1 MFVAGRNVDIVM
13 IITSAF
19 TILIAYIT
27 SAICTEGFFNGDC
40 VEPCISEMQ
49 LIMEST
55 PFSRSDHQGQL
66 SWTQL
71 LQASK
76 NRRVTENSF
85 HSICEAY
92 KRVDKCLEECEK
104 KSEHSASIRRTYAGL
119 RFICVEQKE
128 EFFNNLPCLT
138 QYEPVAMSRCQN
150 EINQSLV
157 GSNSFSAAVINREQH
172 NIQNRLGT
180 LCRDL
185 ADMIKCI
192 GPVTRSGCGEAAAKM
207 MLKFITVGFTSF
219 EQLYNHLGI
228 TDQLPHSCRQLLN
241 LTTESRINNGR
252 WLVFSSSQSRNPYLE
267 NLMNSDDASQA
278 IPSITF
284 SLLSISFCYSKILP

>member
-1 MFVAGRNVDIVM
+1 M
-13 IITSAF
+13 IFPAF
-19 TILIAYIT
+19 ILLIACTLSIL
-27 SAICTEGFFNGDC
+27 CTEGFLSGDC

-55 PFSRSDHQGQL
+55 PFSRSERQGQL

-76 NRRVTENSF
+76 NRRMTENSF
-85 HSICEAY
+85 HNICEAY

-104 KSEHSASIRRTYAGL
+104 TSEHSGSIRRTYAGL

-128 EFFNNLPCLT
+128 EFFNNLPCLA
-138 QYEPVAMSRCQN
+138 QYEPVAMSRCQK

-172 NIQNRLGT
+172 NIQSRLKA

-185 ADMIKCI
+185 ANMIKCI
-192 GPVTRSGCGEAAAKM
+192 EPITRSGCGEAAAKM
-207 MLKFITVGFTSF
+207 MLKFITVGFISF
-219 EQLYNHLGI
+219 EQLYSHLGI
-228 TDQLPHSCRQLLN
+228 SDQLPHSCRQLLN
-241 LTTESRINNGR
+241 LTIESRINNQKR
-252 WLVFSSSQSRNPYLE
+252 LIFSSSQSRNSYLE
-267 NLMNSDDASQA
+267 NVMNSDGVSQV
-278 IPSITF
+278 IPSVTF
-284 SLLSISFCYSKILP
+284 SLLSISFCYN

>member
-1 MFVAGRNVDIVM
+1 MFAAGRDVDIIM
-13 IITSAF
+13 IKSAF
-19 TILIAYIT
+19 IVLIA
-27 SAICTEGFFNGDC
+27 CTIFIALIKKLSHEIVSSPIYFFGNDTTRVLCVEGFLSGDC

-49 LIMEST
+49 HIMENM

-85 HSICEAY
+85 HNICEAY

-104 KSEHSASIRRTYAGL
+104 TSEHSASIRRTYAGL
-119 RFICVEQKE
+119 RFICVEQKK
-128 EFFNNLPCLT
+128 EFFNNLPCLA

-150 EINQSLV
+150 EINQSLA

-180 LCRDL
+180 LC
-185 ADMIKCI
+185 
-192 GPVTRSGCGEAAAKM
+192 
-207 MLKFITVGFTSF
+207 SF

-228 TDQLPHSCRQLLN
+228 TDQLPYSCRQLLN
-241 LTTESRINNGR
+241 LTIDSRINSEK
-252 WLVFSSSQSRNPYLE
+252 WLIFSSSQSRNPYPE
-267 NLMNSDDASQA
+267 NIMNSDDASQA
-278 IPSITF
+278 IPSITL
-284 SLLSISFCYSKILP
+284 SLLSISFCYN

>member
-1 MFVAGRNVDIVM
+1 MT
-13 IITSAF
+13 IIISIF
-19 TILIAYIT
+19 IILITYIAST
-27 SAICTEGFFNGDC
+27 ICMESFLNGDC
-40 VEPCISEMQ
+40 VEPCINEMQ
-49 LIMEST
+49 LIMESM

-92 KRVDKCLEECEK
+92 KRVDRCLEECEK
-104 KSEHSASIRRTYAGL
+104 TSEHSANIRQTYAGL

-128 EFFNNLPCLT
+128 EFFNNLPCLA
-138 QYEPVAMSRCQN
+138 QYEYRYEPVAMSRCQN

-172 NIQNRLGT
+172 NIQNRLET
-180 LCRDL
+180 LCKDL
-185 ADMIKCI
+185 ANMIKCI
-192 GPVTRSGCGEAAAKM
+192 EPVTRNGCGEDAAKM

-219 EQLYNHLGI
+219 EQLYNHLVG
-228 TDQLPHSCRQLLN
+228 
-241 LTTESRINNGR
+241 LTMKNG
-252 WLVFSSSQSRNPYLE
+252 
-267 NLMNSDDASQA
+267 
-278 IPSITF
+278 
-284 SLLSISFCYSKILP
+284 

>member
-1 MFVAGRNVDIVM
+1 M
-13 IITSAF
+13 ISYVCSKKYYFLMNHTGTRS
-19 TILIAYIT
+19 IL
-27 SAICTEGFFNGDC
+27 CVEGFLSGDC

-49 LIMEST
+49 LIMENT

-104 KSEHSASIRRTYAGL
+104 TSEHSASIRRTYAGL

-128 EFFNNLPCLT
+128 EFFNNLPCLA

-157 GSNSFSAAVINREQH
+157 GSNLFSAAVINREQH

-185 ADMIKCI
+185 ANMIKCI
-192 GPVTRSGCGEAAAKM
+192 EPVTRSGCGEAAAKM

-241 LTTESRINNGR
+241 LTIESRINNER
-252 WLVFSSSQSRNPYLE
+252 WLIFSSSQSRNSYPG
-267 NLMNSDDASQA
+267 NVMDSDSACQV

-284 SLLSISFCYSKILP
+284 LLLSISFCYS